1 MNQIITGEKD
11 INNEIFLNYS
21 KYQNLLF
28 LVKDLTQTKQ
38 KKKRKKERK
47 LVNNKSLIKRYKN
60 D

>member
-11 INNEIFLNYS
+11 LNNEIFFNYS

-38 KKKRKKERK
+38 KKKKRRK

>member
-21 KYQNLLF
+21 KYQSLLF

-38 KKKRKKERK
+38 KKKKKERK
-47 LVNNKSLIKRYKN
+47 LVNNKSLIMRYKN

>member
-1 MNQIITGEKD
+1 MNQITTGEKD

-28 LVKDLTQTKQ
+28 LVKNLTQTKP
-38 KKKRKKERK
+38 KKKKKERK

>member
-28 LVKDLTQTKQ
+28 LVKNLTQTKP
-38 KKKRKKERK
+38 KKKKKERK

>member
-38 KKKRKKERK
+38 KKKKKISK
-47 LVNNKSLIKRYKN
+47 
-60 D
+60 

>member
-38 KKKRKKERK
+38 KKKKRK
-47 LVNNKSLIKRYKN
+47 LVNNKLLIKRYKN